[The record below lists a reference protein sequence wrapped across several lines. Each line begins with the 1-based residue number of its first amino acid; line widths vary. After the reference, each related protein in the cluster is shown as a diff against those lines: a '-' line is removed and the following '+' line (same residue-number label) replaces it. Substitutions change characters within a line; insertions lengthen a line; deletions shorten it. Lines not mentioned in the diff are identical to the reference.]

1 MKVRVPRPDDLYEL
15 PALGS
20 LILLEIAAAV
30 AANALRAQH
39 VQLEGDFLPGE
50 PDEVTT
56 ARVLTCECVML
67 RDTLA
72 EYRRRVLAGLARERQ
87 AWPF

>member
-1 MKVRVPRPDDLYEL
+1 MKIRVPPPSDLYEL
-15 PALGS
+15 PALSS
-20 LILLEIAAAV
+20 LVLLEIAAAV
-30 AANALRAQH
+30 TANALRAQH
-39 VQLEGDFLPGE
+39 VQLEGDFHPGE

-56 ARVLTCECVML
+56 ARILAHECIML

-72 EYRRRVLAGLARERQ
+72 EYRRRVLAGLARERD